1 MRERSR
7 RASAQPAVGRR
18 GLRPR
23 DQEEQRTQRASF
35 AATNHTGVH
44 TAAAA
49 AAAAAGHRA
58 GLGCLVAKK
67 TREAPRHVSSR
78 PPDQSQSAQAWML
91 ESRAEQ
97 RALGASLRGAR
108 HSTSRRWLE
117 CSLSPKT

>member
-49 AAAAAGHRA
+49 AAAAGHRA
-58 GLGCLVAKK
+58 GFGCLVENN
-67 TREAPRHVSSR
+67 T
-78 PPDQSQSAQAWML
+78 
-91 ESRAEQ
+91 
-97 RALGASLRGAR
+97 
-108 HSTSRRWLE
+108 T
-117 CSLSPKT
+117 